1 MTEIGTEFVPWN
13 EEEALNKQIR
23 DINDDLQYLLD
34 INKQVHSM
42 VKSHG
47 KNVDDIE
54 RKVADAQDNV
64 QQGTDTLTSIK
75 KSPYT
80 YGLIGGLGL
89 AALGGPIL
97 LVGAGMK
104 AAIGGALGLG
114 TVGAY
119 SGSAYAKKQNEKM
132 AEENRRDKE
141 RRLLEAEQKENDN
154 YRELKKVQSHK
165 GFQTK
170 PIKRNNNRFFGWYG
184 DNEEDD
190 DEDIDDWDA
199 RN

>member
-1 MTEIGTEFVPWN
+1 MPWN

-23 DINDDLQYLLD
+23 EINDDLQYLLD
-34 INKQVHSM
+34 INKQVHSL
-42 VKSHG
+42 VNDQG
-47 KNVDDIE
+47 KNVDDME

-64 QQGTDTLTSIK
+64 QKGTNTLTSIR

-89 AALGGPIL
+89 AALGGPII

-119 SGSAYAKKQNEKM
+119 SGSVYAQKQNEKM
-132 AEENRRDKE
+132 DQENKRDKK
-141 RRLLEAEQKENDN
+141 RRLLMMLGK
-154 YRELKKVQSHK
+154 REC
-165 GFQTK
+165 
-170 PIKRNNNRFFGWYG
+170 W
-184 DNEEDD
+184 
-190 DEDIDDWDA
+190 
-199 RN
+199 